1 MATKKTTSAARK
13 NTVNKPKQVAFV
25 PKPVKAKFK
34 AGTWITVLIFI
45 GLIGAA
51 VYLNRQKD
59 TAEVEVTP
67 ASEPSYLFS
76 TAADGNPTSIEIKPA
91 EGDAQSVRI
100 ARNAENVW
108 ALELPVEAEADQGL
122 SEAAATQISALEILD
137 PIDADPAIFGLD
149 NPAYVI
155 TLEFDGGKKHTIEVG
170 DSTPTSKGYYV
181 RIDSDK
187 MMIVD
192 LSGIDSLLQLAAFPP
207 YLVTPIPE
215 AAVTPTP

>member
-25 PKPVKAKFK
+25 PKPVKAKFQ

-91 EGDAQSVRI
+91 EGDAQRVRI
-100 ARNAENVW
+100 ARNAENAW

-155 TLEFDGGKKHTIEVG
+155 TLEFDGGKKHTLEVG

-181 RIDSDK
+181 RVDSDK

>member
-1 MATKKTTSAARK
+1 M
-13 NTVNKPKQVAFV
+13 
-25 PKPVKAKFK
+25 
-34 AGTWITVLIFI
+34 
-45 GLIGAA
+45 
-51 VYLNRQKD
+51 
-59 TAEVEVTP
+59 
-67 ASEPSYLFS
+67 
-76 TAADGNPTSIEIKPA
+76 
-91 EGDAQSVRI
+91 
-100 ARNAENVW
+100 
-108 ALELPVEAEADQGL
+108 

-207 YLVTPIPE
+207 YLVNPIPE

>member
-13 NTVNKPKQVAFV
+13 NNVNKPKQVAFV
-25 PKPVKAKFK
+25 PKPVKAKFQ

-76 TAADGNPTSIEIKPA
+76 ATTDGNPTSIEIKPA
-91 EGDAQSVRI
+91 EGGETVRI
-100 ARNAENVW
+100 ARNAENAW

-137 PIDADPAIFGLD
+137 PIDADPTIFGLD

-155 TLEFDGGKKHTIEVG
+155 TLEFDGGKKHTLEIG

-181 RIDSDK
+181 RVDSDK

-192 LSGIDSLLQLAAFPP
+192 LSGIDSLLQLAALPP
-207 YLVTPIPE
+207 YLVTATPE

>member
-1 MATKKTTSAARK
+1 MATKKTTSTARK
-13 NTVNKPKQVAFV
+13 KSVSKPKQVAFV
-25 PKPVKAKFK
+25 PKPVKTKFQ

-45 GLIGAA
+45 ALVGAA

-76 TAADGNPTSIEIKPA
+76 TASDGNPTSIEIKPA
-91 EGDAQSVRI
+91 EGRETVRL
-100 ARNAENVW
+100 ARNAENAW

-149 NPAYVI
+149 NPNYVI
-155 TLEFDGGKKHTIEVG
+155 TLEFDGGKKHTLEIG

-181 RIDSDK
+181 RVDSDK

-215 AAVTPTP
+215 TAVTPTP

>member
-25 PKPVKAKFK
+25 PKPVKAKFQ

-76 TAADGNPTSIEIKPA
+76 AIADGNPTSIEIKPA
-91 EGDAQSVRI
+91 EGDAQRVRI

-108 ALELPVEAEADQGL
+108 ALELPIEAEADQGM

-155 TLEFDGGKKHTIEVG
+155 TLEFDGGKKHTLEVG

-181 RIDSDK
+181 RVDSDK

-192 LSGIDSLLQLAAFPP
+192 LSGIASLLQLAAFPP
-207 YLVTPIPE
+207 YLVTATPE
-215 AAVTPTP
+215 AVVTPTP